1 MPNNFEKQVQQK
13 MDELR
18 FAPTAP
24 VWEQIEKQIRAKK
37 DRRRLIIW
45 LPLIV
50 LLTGTGIWL
59 LRNENI
65 GKVGDVVIQKTE
77 RQTVI
82 NHDPVAGKAVPHT
95 KIATPIEENISSSI
109 REIPTSQKI
118 VDRIAADAK
127 KSGEAGRIKGHA
139 TADSNKDM
147 SGDYTADAVMSG
159 TLVIENGESVIE
171 HLIPERYIS
180 QHLMEMPVFTFW
192 KDSVE
197 RRTLVPGNNVLDD
210 SSIVSDK
217 KAKASHWEAGIA
229 AGAGYSGVSKSFD
242 VIPAALQADA
252 GSVTGSYNS
261 SNGYKSSPVNK
272 HIAFSIG
279 ARFKKDIS
287 SRTSFALGIDYRFY
301 STSIKVGQERFQDTI
316 VATNRSINSFY
327 MGYGANLQDYSNQF
341 HFIALPVS
349 LEWKVGDRLPV
360 YLEASFAI
368 NQMIYTNGLVFD
380 GRTGIYY
387 SDKKAY
393 NKTQLMTGLGL
404 SYELLKRKL
413 FIGPLAQYG
422 IRKMESRSTS
432 NHLVYAGLQAR
443 YFFEK

>member
-37 DRRRLIIW
+37 DRRRLLIW

-50 LLTGTGIWL
+50 LLTGTGMWL
-59 LRNENI
+59 LRNENP
-65 GKVGDVVIQKTE
+65 GKVEAVVIQKTE

-82 NHDPVAGKAVPHT
+82 DHDPIAGKTVPHT
-95 KIATPIEENISSSI
+95 NMPMPAEGNNTSSI
-109 REIPTSQKI
+109 PETPRSQKLFDGI
-118 VDRIAADAK
+118 TAGARSTDK
-127 KSGEAGRIKGHA
+127 QGRIKGNAA
-139 TADSNKDM
+139 TESNKGT
-147 SGDYTADAVMSG
+147 SEVKTTETVLPG
-159 TLVIENGESVIE
+159 TLFREKDESLNNE
-171 HLIPERYIS
+171 LMPERYIG
-180 QHLMEMPVFTFW
+180 QHLMDMPVFTLW
-192 KDSVE
+192 MDSVK
-197 RRTLVPGNNVLDD
+197 RRTLVRGNNLLAD
-210 SSIVSDK
+210 SSIVNSK
-217 KAKASHWEAGIA
+217 KTKASHWEAGIA
-229 AGAGYSGVSKSFD
+229 ASAGYSGVSKSFD

-261 SNGYKSSPVNK
+261 SNGYRSSPVNK
-272 HIAFSIG
+272 HMAFSIG
-279 ARFKKDIS
+279 ARFKKSIS

-301 STSIKVGQERFQDTI
+301 STSIKVGQEKLQDTI
-316 VATNRSINSFY
+316 VGTNRSVNSFY
-327 MGYGANLQDYSNQF
+327 MGYGPNMQDYTNQF

-349 LEWKVGDRLPV
+349 LEWKGGDHMPV

-368 NQMIYTNGLVFD
+368 NQLIHTNGLVFD

-404 SYELLKRKL
+404 SYELLKSRL

-422 IRKMESRSTS
+422 IRKMENRSTS

-443 YFFEK
+443 YFFGK